1 MGGAVAALVA
11 VVCRIVAAAVF
22 EERAI
27 LECAA
32 FFFVLIKKISEYK
45 IFITKFF
52 VIVLLLFLTG
62 IFGDVR

>member
-1 MGGAVAALVA
+1 MGGAIAALVA
-11 VVCRIVAAAVF
+11 VVCRVVAPAVF

-27 LECAA
+27 FESAA